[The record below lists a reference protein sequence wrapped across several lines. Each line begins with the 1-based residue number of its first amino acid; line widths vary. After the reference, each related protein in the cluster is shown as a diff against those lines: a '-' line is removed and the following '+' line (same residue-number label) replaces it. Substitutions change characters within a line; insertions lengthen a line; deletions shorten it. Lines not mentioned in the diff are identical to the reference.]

1 MITFVEGMLVGMA
14 LAVIIQIV
22 VSQLSGKSLKP
33 KRGMKIINEMVKEYI
48 EEPER
53 KLTAEEKFD
62 KFCESIKEDEDM
74 AYIDSIVEI
83 CKESEFYGEV

>member
-14 LAVIIQIV
+14 LSVIIQIV

-33 KRGMKIINEMVKEYI
+33 KTEIIKRLTKDAV